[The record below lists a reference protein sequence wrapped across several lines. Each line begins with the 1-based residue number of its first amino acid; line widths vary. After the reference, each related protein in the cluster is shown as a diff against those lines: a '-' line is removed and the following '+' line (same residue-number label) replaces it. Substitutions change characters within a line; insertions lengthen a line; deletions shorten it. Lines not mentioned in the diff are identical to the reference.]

1 MQFLQLGKYKK
12 TKISVIKEMK
22 LKTIIKLISLLSFL
36 FFTLSFATCKYSTK
50 DVSPI
55 PPEVKTFRVN
65 YLENK
70 ARYVN
75 PQLTPQITEKLKQKI
90 IGQTRLRQSNNDDA
104 HYDISGYLSDY
115 SVTTTGISGQTA
127 STNRLNVTFHLV
139 FKDNLDH
146 TKDMETDVTSNY
158 DFSAQLTL
166 PQAESQLGDQIVKN
180 VTDAIFNKIFS
191 NW

>member
-1 MQFLQLGKYKK
+1 MKFK
-12 TKISVIKEMK
+12 TN
-22 LKTIIKLISLLSFL
+22 IKLLPLLSFL
-36 FFTLSFATCKYSTK
+36 LFTLSFATCKYSTK
-50 DVSPI
+50 DTAPI
-55 PPEVKTFRVN
+55 PAEIKTFRVN
-65 YLENK
+65 LFENK

-90 IGQTRLRQSNNDDA
+90 IGQTRLRQTNNDDA

-115 SVTTTGISGQTA
+115 SETTTGISGKTA
-127 STNRLNVTFHLV
+127 STNRLNVTFHLI
-139 FKDNLDH
+139 FKNNLDQ
-146 TKDMETDVTSNY
+146 TKNFEADVTSNY